1 MFIKQCISK
10 KNSVPEYRRI
20 RIRYRSGFET
30 LRWTGKKKTG
40 ARSMGLVAT
49 YIIPPTLSIILFYLG
64 WRVSPEEGEGRE
76 GGMDP
81 LGHGH
86 VGQQHEL
93 LDQLV
98 GLPPLLHPVQI
109 R

>member
-1 MFIKQCISK
+1 
-10 KNSVPEYRRI
+10 
-20 RIRYRSGFET
+20 
-30 LRWTGKKKTG
+30 
-40 ARSMGLVAT
+40 MGLVAT

-98 GLPPLLHPVQI
+98 GLVVLDDLGTVGPAVLVAVDLDLLHV
-109 R
+109 